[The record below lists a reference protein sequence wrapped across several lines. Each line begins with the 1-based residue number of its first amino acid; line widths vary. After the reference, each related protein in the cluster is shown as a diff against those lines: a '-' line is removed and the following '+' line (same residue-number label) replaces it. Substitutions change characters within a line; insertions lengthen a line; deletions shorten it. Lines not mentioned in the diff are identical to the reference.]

1 MEFSCGWAISGVV
14 VERRELKSEKNATWR
29 GYVVKVATLGMTAEV
44 TVTPEL
50 FSQIAD
56 GSAVSFKGR
65 FEDNKGYLRLVATDL
80 VTPTSK
86 GRAA

>member
-1 MEFSCGWAISGVV
+1 MEFSCGWSISGVV

-50 FSQIAD
+50 FAKIGD
-56 GSAVSFKGR
+56 GAPISLTGR
-65 FEDNKGYLRLVATDL
+65 FEDNKGYLRLVATEL
-80 VTPTSK
+80 VQSASK